1 MRAVTPQQMQEIDAR
16 AMKRHR
22 VPGLALMENAGK
34 AVAQAAAEMAG
45 AGLPGAKGPICIVC
59 GTGNNGGDGMAAA
72 RHLSDQ
78 GFPVQVFVVGAAS
91 KLKGDARTQ
100 AVRLKAAGI
109 KLQEA
114 ASPKGLGSLKR
125 SLEESCLAVDAI
137 FGTGFKGVPD
147 KLCAQA
153 IEMMNQGGR
162 PILAVDIPSGVD
174 GRTGACPGAGVRAA
188 ATVTLGLLKT
198 GLLFHPGK
206 AMAGTVTV
214 ADIGLPQAAVDEIK
228 DQAEV
233 AEESLVRPLLPV
245 RPADA
250 HKGSCGTV
258 LVLAGSIGMTGAAAL
273 TALSAL
279 RAGAGMVYLGIP
291 ESLNDIMESK
301 LTEVITKPL
310 PETRTRTL
318 SVAGFDKIRNLLA
331 RADVLA
337 VGPGLSPHPETAE
350 LVGLVL
356 SQITMP
362 AVVDADALNASAA
375 KPETLYDIKAP
386 LILTPHYGEMA
397 RLMRRDTALVKADP
411 MAAAQEAAAH
421 FCQTVVLKGAP
432 TVIAQA
438 KGPPWINSTGN
449 AGMATAG
456 SGDVLAGILAGLLA
470 QGLRTPEAAKLG
482 VYLHGLAGDLAA
494 EEKTQY
500 SMLAGDILEN
510 LPRAFA
516 RLSE

>member
-1 MRAVTPQQMQEIDAR
+1 MKAVTPQQMQEIDAR
-16 AMKRHR
+16 AMKKHR
-22 VPGLALMENAGK
+22 VSGLALMESAGK

-45 AGLPGAKGPICIVC
+45 AVLPGCKGTICIVC
-59 GTGNNGGDGMAAA
+59 GTGNNGGDGLAAA
-72 RHLSDQ
+72 RLLSDQ
-78 GFPVQVFVVGAAS
+78 GIAAEVFLAGAAS

-100 AVRLKAAGI
+100 AGRLKAAGI

-114 ASPKGLGSLKR
+114 ASPKGLNSLKR
-125 SLEESCLAVDAI
+125 SLEGSCLAVDAV

-153 IEMMNQGGR
+153 IETMNQAGR
-162 PILAVDIPSGVD
+162 PILSVDIPSGVD
-174 GRTGACPGAGVRAA
+174 GRTGACPGAGVRAT
-188 ATVTLGLLKT
+188 ATITMGLLKT
-198 GLLFHPGK
+198 GLLFYPGRQ
-206 AMAGTVTV
+206 MAGTVTV
-214 ADIGLPQAAVDEIK
+214 ADIGLPQAALDEAK
-228 DQAEV
+228 DPAEM
-233 AEESLVRPLLPV
+233 AEEGLVRELLPV
-245 RPADA
+245 RPDDA

-258 LVLAGSIGMTGAAAL
+258 LVLAGSIGMTGAASL

-356 SQITMP
+356 SQINMP

-386 LILTPHYGEMA
+386 LVLTPHYGEWA
-397 RLMRRDTALVKADP
+397 RLMRRDISLAKADP

-432 TVIAQA
+432 TVIAQP
-438 KGPPWINSTGN
+438 KGPLWINSTGN

-456 SGDVLAGILAGLLA
+456 SGDVLTGILAGLLA

-494 EEKTQY
+494 GEKTRY
-500 SMLAGDILEN
+500 SMVAGDILEN

-516 RLSE
+516 RLAE